1 MKDGE
6 DTDDGEEEETQ
17 SKAHALE
24 KTQGLKGII
33 DGEGGSVVVDLYK
46 LGTIHLFILIEL
58 LFINWAYLSWRFNST
73 HYYSCIPYSHVQ
85 WLIYV
90 FRDIKYSPV
99 HGHFELLY
107 ILHSKPAK

>member
-1 MKDGE
+1 MRERKKKCRA
-6 DTDDGEEEETQ
+6 
-17 SKAHALE
+17 KANGLE

-90 FRDIKYSPV
+90 FRDIKY
-99 HGHFELLY
+99 
-107 ILHSKPAK
+107 

>member
-33 DGEGGSVVVDLYK
+33 DGECGSVVVDLSNLSTTY
-46 LGTIHLFILIEL
+46 LFI
-58 LFINWAYLSWRFNST
+58 
-73 HYYSCIPYSHVQ
+73 
-85 WLIYV
+85 
-90 FRDIKYSPV
+90 
-99 HGHFELLY
+99 
-107 ILHSKPAK
+107 